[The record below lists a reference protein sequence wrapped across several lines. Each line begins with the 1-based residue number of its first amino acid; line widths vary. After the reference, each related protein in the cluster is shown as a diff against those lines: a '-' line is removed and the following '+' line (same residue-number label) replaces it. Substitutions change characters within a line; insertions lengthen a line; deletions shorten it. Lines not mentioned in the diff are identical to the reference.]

1 MENKKESFFKT
12 AIASIKDFD
21 KYQDF
26 ATENVSRGIQYFLKI
41 FLLFSLA
48 IAILFCIKIGIHLN
62 QGISYLKDQNI
73 SIVFE
78 NNSLSV
84 NNEEPIIIE
93 NEKIF
98 PGIVIIDTSDIDQT
112 KKEEYDKKAQLYS
125 TGVFILKDRIEVRN
139 SLAEAPIIRTYE
151 DIAKEYQIQNFNQEQ
166 LISYIEQGQWM
177 GYLVILIF
185 GTFSIFLLYATY
197 GLLDCIAPIIMGYF
211 AARIT
216 GLKLKI
222 GSLFNITVHA
232 LTLPILL
239 NIIYIGVNL
248 FTGFYMQY
256 FYIVYTTITYIYII
270 TAILLIRS
278 NLIKQQIQ
286 LMKIIEE
293 QEKVKEELKQQEEEP
308 KEKKEDKKEEKQEEQ
323 EKKEEKK
330 KEDGKIGNEAKGE
343 A

>member
-1 MENKKESFFKT
+1 M
-12 AIASIKDFD
+12 
-21 KYQDF
+21 
-26 ATENVSRGIQYFLKI
+26 
-41 FLLFSLA
+41 
-48 IAILFCIKIGIHLN
+48 
-62 QGISYLKDQNI
+62 
-73 SIVFE
+73 
-78 NNSLSV
+78 

-151 DIAKEYQIQNFNQEQ
+151 DISKEYQIQNFNQEQ
-166 LISYIEQGQWM
+166 LISYIDQGQWI
-177 GYLVILIF
+177 GYFVILIF
-185 GTFSIFLLYATY
+185 GTFSVFLLYATY
-197 GLLDCIAPIIMGYF
+197 GLFDCIAPIFMGYL